1 MENNLHRSIPK
12 FSEKRK
18 SVIIKGEN
26 KNG

>member
-1 MENNLHRSIPK
+1 MKNNLHKSIPK

-18 SVIIKGEN
+18 SIIIKGEN